1 MRLLKLS
8 TNLISECEGS
18 LRWFQARRMLISHL
32 MFERAAMHRALQ
44 IGIIGLGIVLG
55 SGIAARADSID
66 GTWCSERDHRQM
78 TITGPNATLP
88 GGRHIIGEYTRH
100 RFSFSIPM
108 PDADAGKMMVLR
120 LMGELLIV
128 SVITSAD
135 GSMPSEPENWKRC
148 ELTS

>member
-1 MRLLKLS
+1 MWGKLALVSS
-8 TNLISECEGS
+8 TAHADIPFNVWGVTM
-18 LRWFQARRMLISHL
+18 Q
-32 MFERAAMHRALQ
+32 RALQ
-44 IGIIGLGIVLG
+44 IGIIGLAIMLG
-55 SGIAARADSID
+55 SGVAAHADSID
-66 GTWCSERDHRQM
+66 GTWCSERDYRQM

-120 LMGELLIV
+120 LMGELLMV